1 MDSDGDGLSDWLEQ
15 YLETS
20 PGNPDSDYD
29 GLSDS
34 FELWTSNTSPLNWDS
49 NNDGFSDHD
58 AYYGC
63 WNVNH
68 QIMGYGAT
76 VYDWDGDG
84 YYNPNDS
91 WPFDSNNGSV
101 PVPWSDIDG
110 DGIHDNADPYPSDP
124 LNGSSPPLSSD
135 MDLDGIPDSMDTHP
149 NDAGRWSDH
158 NNNGHNDSNDTPY
171 NTDTDNDGHFDGNDT
186 DPNNAALWNDQFPRN
201 GINDQDEP
209 PPSSGY
215 DPMMADSDGDGHID
229 RSDSHPGDASRWS
242 DLNNNGFNDWEDTP
256 YNMDWDNDG
265 HFDGN
270 DSDPDNGTLWNDHS
284 PRDGINDPVTPPLT
298 GGDGPMIADS
308 DSDGRVDHSDSH
320 PNDSARWSDWDNDVL
335 NAELEQGLGT
345 SPYHW
350 DTDSDGLSDGEEV
363 QYQTNPLVAD
373 MDGDGLTDREELLG
387 TFGSSP
393 RDKFS
398 LSRGRG
404 WGETYTD
411 WHLADLTDTDGDGI
425 PDKIEDLYAPY
436 LNKQNAADAGWD
448 ADADGFTNLQAYL
461 NGWTLRATINSLDR
475 DGDGIEDAV
484 EDLYPGILDKFN
496 FADAVEDPDGDD
508 LMNWQEV
515 ELPLQGYHPGDAQ
528 SRYAGVAD
536 HTARAWVALS
546 GEVGLYLLQG
556 GDWSSYRHLSRL
568 PEGNYNAQM
577 SNWVTM
583 VDSDGT
589 GLPDGLEAFLRD
601 VAVEHGFVP
610 GRVNPGD
617 YDGDGMPDVWEWRY
631 RGQLNLLSPTDA
643 GPFGSVMPAPPLE
656 PDASQFDLYLQEGV
670 EAYQAAMGNYGA
682 AMNTRRLQDLDA
694 DGLSNLMEYQ
704 LNTHPLIPDSD
715 GDSIPDGVEYQY
727 GSDPNNGNN
736 LPTTLLEITGGSAQ
750 AAVVG
755 AVSNSPLTVLAVRAV
770 VPRGNYAVQFNTNGF
785 GKLGSTM
792 AGPWSTQL
800 VSVTNDA
807 GLASIYWQ
815 APLAA
820 GSGNLQVRGSEV
832 GSAPQNISA
841 TAQPPT
847 GGGDGP
853 GPGDG
858 TNPPNP
864 GTSPVPVDPWEM
876 VRIMERSRK
885 VFVSRSSGGIPSG
898 AIVISPNGTPTGYFL
913 PRRIKSFDG
922 QQEMNDFLE
931 PLERLPSGHYVDRH
945 GEHLIEDDLLNI
957 PAVSAW
963 AVTYGDLSET
973 ISPQTWF
980 YGGGWSEGTDLSAP
994 LSSSES
1000 VAATIAAGGIDA
1012 PLGSVLNELNML
1024 LLPFAPADVNWR
1036 QLPVRSQAPY
1046 YCVEHS
1052 SGGVLP
1058 PAGLVLSL
1066 QSASGDEVG
1075 EEEGE
1080 QYQGRFLVGSKRL
1093 YWMARTRPLNANGD
1107 PDMAAE
1113 LPELTQTWLRVVER
1127 VTDDFGNAL
1136 PTTPE
1141 LNANGNP
1148 NPGSSVE
1155 VLQMDTVTLVMP
1167 EDALTSTETR
1177 VNGEIVMVPPGT
1189 FPGSVLLS
1197 TGIIGTRVSLLPME
1211 VAPQVLAVNTN
1222 FDEGDVDDE
1231 TNYAKPDCGNGTLKA
1246 ARDHLDGKWQEGDIV
1261 TNDLHE
1267 GFFGLRPGTLPYT
1280 ETAGA
1285 VVKIKKL
1292 DKNDPETNRKQSG
1305 HVRLY
1310 AVWGSQGNESEMK
1323 IELYDKNSLV
1333 ANDIGPQLYHQNP
1346 NTPVTFYLEGVEPGK
1361 ITLEFSYQKGS
1372 TSFKHEQEFLVA
1384 THQTKEKWL
1393 KEIRYQLLLQTDGA
1407 VDLNH
1412 YLPYDGGWKPR
1423 PDPVTGSGS
1432 FVFHAGRVRAIYDYY
1447 GQLFEQWPEKLDWMG
1462 AARLVGG
1469 AVYGGL
1475 CDLQASDPSISV
1487 KDKLMGGQ
1495 ILIYRDLAWQH
1506 RAYVASGIWA
1516 LEWVDENYSG
1526 SINGIG
1532 GQGACE
1538 IEVWRDFDGNIANN
1552 SWLGVKEASRLLVRR
1567 EQQEVIAPMWA
1578 EMSNFA
1584 AGFVDSASNEAK
1596 NPVDPES
1603 PTFLD
1608 VVPNGSVAN
1617 YADRD
1622 RFSFGWSHS
1631 PKGVFPVWWGETESS
1646 GNPAALYGP
1655 STRLSLVRI
1664 PLRTRAALFAQF
1676 GTIY

>member
-1 MDSDGDGLSDWLEQ
+1 LRRQQWVKWVQLVTVLVWSLFPPFYSPVNAIWVPSAADPMVPVWEGEGEPTQNPAVKDSDGDGLSDWLEQ
-15 YLETS
+15 YFGFS

-34 FELWTSNTSPLNWDS
+34 FELYSSGTNPLNWDS
-49 NNDGFSDHD
+49 NSDGYSDHD
-58 AYYGC
+58 AYYGS
-63 WNVNH
+63 WNVH
-68 QIMGYGAT
+68 HHTAGFGVT

-84 YYNPNDS
+84 FYNPNDS
-91 WPFDSNNGSV
+91 WPFGPNLDSDNDGTPDHQDPWPHDYYNGQMSM
-101 PVPWSDIDG
+101 WYDYDG
-110 DGIHDNADPYPSDP
+110 DGIHDNEDPWPYDPNNGNSPWLISDT
-124 LNGSSPPLSSD
+124 
-135 MDLDGIPDSMDTHP
+135 DGDGFPDSVDTHP
-149 NDAGRWSDH
+149 GDGGRWSDH
-158 NNNGHNDSNDTPY
+158 NNNGHNDWNDTPY
-171 NTDTDNDGHFDGNDT
+171 NTDTDNDGLFDGNDT

-215 DPMMADSDGDGHID
+215 DPWITDSDGDSQMD
-229 RSDSHPGDASRWS
+229 YSDSHPGDASRWS

-256 YNMDWDNDG
+256 YNMDRDNDG

-320 PNDSARWSDWDNDVL
+320 PNDSSRWSDWDNDVL
-335 NAELEQGLGT
+335 NAEVEQGLGT

-461 NGWTLRATINSLDR
+461 NGWTLRATINSIDR

-568 PEGNYNAQM
+568 PEGNYNVQM
-577 SNWVTM
+577 SHWVTM

-682 AMNTRRLQDLDA
+682 AMNARRLQDLDA

-727 GSDPNNGNN
+727 GGDPNNGNN

-755 AVSNSPLTVLAVRAV
+755 AVSNSPLTVLAVRAG

-785 GKLGSTM
+785 GKLGPTM

-820 GSGNLQVRGSEV
+820 GSGNLQVRGSDV

-841 TAQPPT
+841 TAQPT
-847 GGGDGP
+847 NGGGDGP

-876 VRIMERSRK
+876 IRIMERSRK

-1012 PLGSVLNELNML
+1012 PLASVLNELNMVL
-1024 LLPFAPADVNWR
+1024 PPFAPADENWK
-1036 QLPVRSQAPY
+1036 QLPVRSQSPY
-1046 YCVEHS
+1046 YCVEHP

-1148 NPGSSVE
+1148 IPGSSVE

-1177 VNGEIVMVPPGT
+1177 VNGVTVMVPPGT

-1197 TGIIGTRVSLLPME
+1197 SDVIGTRVSLLPVEIRVRQYNVQGPHGSAAMYAE
-1211 VAPQVLAVNTN
+1211 
-1222 FDEGDVDDE
+1222 
-1231 TNYAKPDCGNGTLKA
+1231 AKPLDGNAVGELFSLWPNEHAFVTVGSSIAGMLQNNPPANFVKWSSAGLANASNQAEYEVHWNDPGLKEVNLEIGGKTFVVRINVPNTGTMRRDNDALKNQVGLTNWALCGALGIKARTNVSLWTGEAPETGGTKQDALRHSLWNMLSA
-1246 ARDHLDGKWQEGDIV
+1246 AAIGRDHTIAITTANEHTGRMDQAAFSSN
-1261 TNDLHE
+1261 TTMDL
-1267 GFFGLRPGTLPYT
+1267 FNN
-1280 ETAGA
+1280 A
-1285 VVKIKKL
+1285 K
-1292 DKNDPETNRKQSG
+1292 
-1305 HVRLY
+1305 
-1310 AVWGSQGNESEMK
+1310 
-1323 IELYDKNSLV
+1323 
-1333 ANDIGPQLYHQNP
+1333 
-1346 NTPVTFYLEGVEPGK
+1346 
-1361 ITLEFSYQKGS
+1361 
-1372 TSFKHEQEFLVA
+1372 
-1384 THQTKEKWL
+1384 
-1393 KEIRYQLLLQTDGA
+1393 
-1407 VDLNH
+1407 
-1412 YLPYDGGWKPR
+1412 
-1423 PDPVTGSGS
+1423 
-1432 FVFHAGRVRAIYDYY
+1432 
-1447 GQLFEQWPEKLDWMG
+1447 G
-1462 AARLVGG
+1462 AAEG
-1469 AVYGGL
+1469 
-1475 CDLQASDPSISV
+1475 
-1487 KDKLMGGQ
+1487 
-1495 ILIYRDLAWQH
+1495 
-1506 RAYVASGIWA
+1506 
-1516 LEWVDENYSG
+1516 
-1526 SINGIG
+1526 
-1532 GQGACE
+1532 
-1538 IEVWRDFDGNIANN
+1538 
-1552 SWLGVKEASRLLVRR
+1552 
-1567 EQQEVIAPMWA
+1567 
-1578 EMSNFA
+1578 
-1584 AGFVDSASNEAK
+1584 
-1596 NPVDPES
+1596 
-1603 PTFLD
+1603 
-1608 VVPNGSVAN
+1608 
-1617 YADRD
+1617 
-1622 RFSFGWSHS
+1622 
-1631 PKGVFPVWWGETESS
+1631 
-1646 GNPAALYGP
+1646 AALYQPGGTP
-1655 STRLSLVRI
+1655 VDTLDAFNHMKGIFDSAG
-1664 PLRTRAALFAQF
+1664 LRAWTPPANNVMNHHHMIRKSDQT
-1676 GTIY
+1676 TIYPRQ

>member
-1 MDSDGDGLSDWLEQ
+1 MVPVWEGEGEPTQNPAVMDSDGDGLSDWLEQ
-15 YLETS
+15 YFGFS

-34 FELWTSNTSPLNWDS
+34 FELWTSNTSPINWDS
-49 NNDGFSDHD
+49 NSDGYSDHD
-58 AYYGC
+58 AYYGS
-63 WNVNH
+63 WNVQH
-68 QIMGYGAT
+68 HTAGFGVT

-84 YYNPNDS
+84 FYNPNDS
-91 WPFDSNNGSV
+91 WPFDFNNGSV

-149 NDAGRWSDH
+149 NDAFRSSDH
-158 NNNGHNDSNDTPY
+158 NNNGHNDGNDTPY

-215 DPMMADSDGDGHID
+215 DPMMADSDGDGRID

-436 LNKQNAADAGWD
+436 LNKQNAADAEWD

-515 ELPLQGYHPGDAQ
+515 ELPLQGYHPGNAQ
-528 SRYAGVAD
+528 SRYPGVAD
-536 HTARAWVALS
+536 LVS
-546 GEVGLYLLQG
+546 GHWLQLKMDIETYQGSAGSTPWNELL
-556 GDWSSYRHLSRL
+556 HLSRL
-568 PEGNYNAQM
+568 PQSYSEQLSHWRSDQDMNGND
-577 SNWVTM
+577 V
-583 VDSDGT
+583 
-589 GLPDGLEAFLRD
+589 PDGLEAF
-601 VAVEHGFVP
+601 VAEVSAVFLPMP
-610 GRVNPGD
+610 GRVAAGD
-617 YDGDGMPDVWEWRY
+617 YDGDGLPDVWEWQY
-631 RGQLNLLSPTDA
+631 RGHLNVLDSTDA
-643 GPFGSVMPAPPLE
+643 GPGGGVMPPPPGE
-656 PDASQFDLYLQEGV
+656 PDPSSFDQTVVDGV

-755 AVSNSPLTVLAVRAV
+755 AVSNSPLTVLAVRAG

-792 AGPWSTQL
+792 AGPWSPQL

-820 GSGNLQVRGSEV
+820 GSGNLQVRGSDV

-853 GPGDG
+853 GGGTGPGDG
-858 TNPPNP
+858 LN
-864 GTSPVPVDPWEM
+864 
-876 VRIMERSRK
+876 
-885 VFVSRSSGGIPSG
+885 PSG
-898 AIVISPNGTPTGYFL
+898 PVTPISSPQEPILFTSERVITGSFIGYVGDGITEASSVSSVSKTEYVVYL
-913 PRRIKSFDG
+913 SGPQNDSFDG
-922 QQEMNDFLE
+922 DLDSNQNDLGDPRDENLE
-931 PLERLPSGHYVDRH
+931 LAEPSRMEVDA
-945 GEHLIEDDLLNI
+945 GY
-957 PAVSAW
+957 PGSVW
-963 AVTYGDLSET
+963 AEWTE
-973 ISPQTWF
+973 
-980 YGGGWSEGTDLSAP
+980 E
-994 LSSSES
+994 ES
-1000 VAATIAAGGIDA
+1000 VAGPQMVADLTGGFYMVTNQIERMKEVPVGKWTMSDDTGTFQPGILNNDLLGVKWGYEQELVWEPGSHGWRGSGHGGVEAKTAYYSHVTGQLSGTFPSDDEENTQHWSGLATNVTVRHLQVRLQSDRAPTLEEGPRSAAFLVLEKVTPVNTDGTTGTPEVNAKGSITLTVKVGERVASKVKTTGTVGDLIVPMMTNIGPAKVIELRPLTAEVNQIIEWSLLPVEIRTETIADQPANRDRKKIGIGEEVRLDITSPADAQVTWALKEGSHGQLVRPIGYPANSILFTASEQEKPAEIEATLTNYQNAKSVVTFNVITPKSITFEQTEGPGIAIDDNPAGIRMEFKADWYYGPDDVCFYNVVGGETAAPAVRTGCFLDDPDTDQPHAAWIGGPGGNLTKTVTQGKGTKCQTSDGIR
-1012 PLGSVLNELNML
+1012 LGRWQPPAIDKTGRCEWNL
-1024 LLPFAPADVNWR
+1024 LWKYRLKWGSGEGTPFAPV
-1036 QLPVRSQAPY
+1036 
-1046 YCVEHS
+1046 
-1052 SGGVLP
+1052 
-1058 PAGLVLSL
+1058 
-1066 QSASGDEVG
+1066 
-1075 EEEGE
+1075 
-1080 QYQGRFLVGSKRL
+1080 
-1093 YWMARTRPLNANGD
+1093 
-1107 PDMAAE
+1107 
-1113 LPELTQTWLRVVER
+1113 TQW
-1127 VTDDFGNAL
+1127 
-1136 PTTPE
+1136 
-1141 LNANGNP
+1141 
-1148 NPGSSVE
+1148 
-1155 VLQMDTVTLVMP
+1155 
-1167 EDALTSTETR
+1167 
-1177 VNGEIVMVPPGT
+1177 
-1189 FPGSVLLS
+1189 
-1197 TGIIGTRVSLLPME
+1197 ME
-1211 VAPQVLAVNTN
+1211 V
-1222 FDEGDVDDE
+1222 
-1231 TNYAKPDCGNGTLKA
+1231 
-1246 ARDHLDGKWQEGDIV
+1246 
-1261 TNDLHE
+1261 
-1267 GFFGLRPGTLPYT
+1267 
-1280 ETAGA
+1280 
-1285 VVKIKKL
+1285 
-1292 DKNDPETNRKQSG
+1292 
-1305 HVRLY
+1305 
-1310 AVWGSQGNESEMK
+1310 
-1323 IELYDKNSLV
+1323 
-1333 ANDIGPQLYHQNP
+1333 
-1346 NTPVTFYLEGVEPGK
+1346 
-1361 ITLEFSYQKGS
+1361 
-1372 TSFKHEQEFLVA
+1372 
-1384 THQTKEKWL
+1384 
-1393 KEIRYQLLLQTDGA
+1393 
-1407 VDLNH
+1407 
-1412 YLPYDGGWKPR
+1412 
-1423 PDPVTGSGS
+1423 
-1432 FVFHAGRVRAIYDYY
+1432 
-1447 GQLFEQWPEKLDWMG
+1447 
-1462 AARLVGG
+1462 
-1469 AVYGGL
+1469 
-1475 CDLQASDPSISV
+1475 IS
-1487 KDKLMGGQ
+1487 
-1495 ILIYRDLAWQH
+1495 
-1506 RAYVASGIWA
+1506 
-1516 LEWVDENYSG
+1516 
-1526 SINGIG
+1526 
-1532 GQGACE
+1532 GQG
-1538 IEVWRDFDGNIANN
+1538 FNGFNGKGGKGNVN
-1552 SWLGVKEASRLLVRR
+1552 
-1567 EQQEVIAPMWA
+1567 
-1578 EMSNFA
+1578 
-1584 AGFVDSASNEAK
+1584 
-1596 NPVDPES
+1596 
-1603 PTFLD
+1603 
-1608 VVPNGSVAN
+1608 VP
-1617 YADRD
+1617 
-1622 RFSFGWSHS
+1622 
-1631 PKGVFPVWWGETESS
+1631 
-1646 GNPAALYGP
+1646 
-1655 STRLSLVRI
+1655 
-1664 PLRTRAALFAQF
+1664 
-1676 GTIY
+1676 